1 MAVVKTGLC
10 SYPLHP
16 DLLSTPS
23 AEPMSNGMSGKLKI
37 SLLVI
42 AVVAAAV
49 FWLSGNSD
57 TPSST
62 SKIET
67 AAIDSGDINRSVAT
81 SGSVRPLITV
91 EVGSQVS
98 GQIKEIFV
106 DFNSTV
112 QKDQLLALLDAQ
124 TFESRV
130 LQNKADLRVAVS
142 NVIVQQASIDR
153 AKANLRRARLE
164 YERAEPLSKKGTLS
178 ISELDTA
185 LANFDSAKA
194 DLTMAEAQLVN
205 AQAARDQRQ
214 ATLESAEIDLERTK
228 IRSPIDGVVI
238 NRAVDQGQT
247 VAASLSSPVLFNI
260 ARDLTEIQIEANV
273 DEADIGNVNE
283 GNEVS
288 FTVDAF
294 PDMEFTGQVKQV
306 RLAPN
311 EANNVVTYTV
321 IITASNPGRK
331 LLPGMTAIV
340 EIVTGVGKDVLRV
353 SNEAIRFKPAADS
366 KLAKKTATPNGE
378 GSGGRPRGGPDMAKL
393 KTELGLDETQARLIG
408 NETKA
413 VFDRMRTQFQAAGAG
428 DGSIDHSAIRE
439 QMKQQ
444 VSAVFKKH
452 LTSEQF
458 QQYQQ
463 ARRQAS
469 ETRSGQIWIQSA
481 DGEINPVQVRFGI
494 SDDNFTQLISQDV
507 KPGDMAVTRIRKV
520 KK

>member
-1 MAVVKTGLC
+1 
-10 SYPLHP
+10 
-16 DLLSTPS
+16 
-23 AEPMSNGMSGKLKI
+23 MSGKLKI
-37 SLLVI
+37 TLLII
-42 AVVAAAV
+42 AVVAVGV

-57 TPSST
+57 TISST
-62 SKIET
+62 TKIET
-67 AAIDSGDINRSVAT
+67 AAIDSGDINRTVAT

-130 LQNKADLRVAVS
+130 LQNKADLRVAIS
-142 NVIVQQASIDR
+142 NVIVQQANIDR
-153 AKANLRRARLE
+153 ANANLRRARLE
-164 YERAEPLSKKGTLS
+164 YERAEPLSRKGTLS

-185 LANFDSAKA
+185 LANFESAKA

-205 AQAARDQRQ
+205 ARAAQDQRQ
-214 ATLESAEIDLERTK
+214 ATLDSAEIDLERTK

-247 VAASLSSPVLFNI
+247 VAASLSSPVLFDI
-260 ARDLTEIQIEANV
+260 AQDLTEIQIEANV

-294 PDMEFTGQVKQV
+294 PDTEFSGKVKQV

-321 IITASNPGRK
+321 IITARNPGRK

-340 EIVTGVGKDVLRV
+340 EIVTGVGKGVMRV
-353 SNEAIRFKPAADS
+353 SNDAIRFKPSADS
-366 KLAKKTATPNGE
+366 ELAKKAANGSGE
-378 GSGGRPRGGPDMAKL
+378 GSGGRPRGGPDMVKL
-393 KTELGLDETQARLIG
+393 KSELVLDGTQVRAIET
-408 NETKA
+408 ETKA
-413 VFDRMRTQFQAAGAG
+413 VFDGMRAQFQAAGAG
-428 DGSIDHSAIRE
+428 GASVDHSAIRE

-452 LTSEQF
+452 LTQEQF

-463 ARRQAS
+463 IRRQAS
-469 ETRSGQIWIQSA
+469 ETRSGQIWVQSG
-481 DGEINPVQVRFGI
+481 DGEINPVKVRFGI
-494 SDDNFTQLISQDV
+494 SDDNFTQIIGKDV
-507 KPGDMAVTRIRKV
+507 KPGDLVVTRIRTV

>member
-1 MAVVKTGLC
+1 
-10 SYPLHP
+10 
-16 DLLSTPS
+16 
-23 AEPMSNGMSGKLKI
+23 MSGKLKLT
-37 SLLVI
+37 LLVI
-42 AVVAAAV
+42 AITAAAV

-57 TPSST
+57 TTSSAI
-62 SKIET
+62 KVET
-67 AAIDSGDINRSVAT
+67 AAIDTGDINRTVAT

-98 GQIKEIFV
+98 GQIREIFV
-106 DFNSTV
+106 DFNSPV

-130 LQNKADLRVAVS
+130 LQNKADLRVANS

-153 AKANLRRARLE
+153 ANANLRRARLE

-185 LANFDSAKA
+185 LANFESAKA

-205 AQAARDQRQ
+205 AKAARDQRQ
-214 ATLESAEIDLERTK
+214 ATLDSAEIDLERTK

-247 VAASLSSPVLFNI
+247 VAASLSSPVLFDI
-260 ARDLTEIQIEANV
+260 AQDLTNIQIEANV

-288 FTVDAF
+288 FNVDAF
-294 PDMEFTGQVKQV
+294 PDMSFSGQVKQV

-311 EANNVVTYTV
+311 ESNNVVTYTV
-321 IITASNPGRK
+321 IITARNPGRK

-340 EIVTGVGKDVLRV
+340 EIVTGVGNDVMRAPNDAV
-353 SNEAIRFKPAADS
+353 RFKPAAGS
-366 KLAKKTATPNGE
+366 ELAKKSATVSGE
-378 GSGGRPRGGPDMAKL
+378 GAAGRPRGGPDMKKL
-393 KTELGLDETQARLIG
+393 KSELGLDDAQTRMIES
-408 NETKA
+408 ETKSLS
-413 VFDRMRTQFQAAGAG
+413 DKMRAQFQAAGAG
-428 DGSIDHSAIRE
+428 GDGIDRDTIRE
-439 QMKQQ
+439 QMRQQ
-444 VSAVFKKH
+444 VSAVFRKN
-452 LTSEQF
+452 LTPEQF

-463 ARRQAS
+463 IRRQAS
-469 ETRSGQIWIQSA
+469 ETRSGQIWIQST
-481 DGEINPVQVRFGI
+481 DGEIRPVPVRFGI
-494 SDDNFTQLISQDV
+494 SDDNFTQIISQDV
-507 KPGDMAVTRIRKV
+507 KPGDLAVTRIRSV

>member
-1 MAVVKTGLC
+1 
-10 SYPLHP
+10 
-16 DLLSTPS
+16 
-23 AEPMSNGMSGKLKI
+23 MSGKLKI
-37 SLLVI
+37 TLLII
-42 AVVAAAV
+42 AIAAAGF
-49 FWLSGNSD
+49 FWFSGS
-57 TPSST
+57 TETTSST

-67 AAIDSGDINRSVAT
+67 STIDTGDINRTVAT

-106 DFNSTV
+106 DFNSPV

-130 LQNKADLRVAVS
+130 LQNKADLRVATS

-185 LANFDSAKA
+185 LATFESAKA

-205 AQAARDQRQ
+205 ANAARDQRQ
-214 ATLESAEIDLERTK
+214 ATLASAEIDLEGTK

-247 VAASLSSPVLFNI
+247 VAASLSSPILFDI
-260 ARDLTEIQIEANV
+260 AQDLTNIQIEANV

-288 FTVDAF
+288 FNVDAF
-294 PDMEFTGQVKQV
+294 PDMNFIGQVKQV

-311 EANNVVTYTV
+311 ESNNVVTYTV
-321 IITASNPGRK
+321 IITAKNPGRK

-340 EIVTGVGKDVLRV
+340 EIVTGVGTGVMRV
-353 SNEAIRFKPAADS
+353 SNDAIRFKPATGS
-366 KLAKKTATPNGE
+366 ELAKKSATPSAE
-378 GSGGRPRGGPDMAKL
+378 GADGRPRGGPDMENL
-393 KTELGLDETQARLIG
+393 KSELGLDENQTRMVES
-408 NETKA
+408 ETKA
-413 VFDRMRTQFQAAGAG
+413 VFDGMRAQFQAAAAG
-428 DGSIDHSAIRE
+428 GESIDRSAIRE
-439 QMKQQ
+439 QMRQQ

-452 LTSEQF
+452 LTPDQF

-463 ARRQAS
+463 IRRQAS

-481 DGEINPVQVRFGI
+481 DDEIKPVQVRFGI
-494 SDDNFTQLISQDV
+494 NDDNFTQIISKDV
-507 KPGDMAVTRIRKV
+507 KPGDLAVTRIRTV